1 MGVELHLIKGID
13 VTRETFRQ
21 QGVTNLQSTLVT
33 VFGGDGAD
41 LGTTS
46 QVVRDCFPQ
55 SRGSSILDSFGL
67 EVVHREP
74 KKEQR
79 LSSDSDVSAAVV
91 VLTTLQAE
99 AVRPSR

>member
-1 MGVELHLIKGID
+1 VFDCGLFAVGVVLHLIEGID

-67 EVVHREP
+67 EVVHNITRCV
-74 KKEQR
+74 
-79 LSSDSDVSAAVV
+79 LVVSCVFV
-91 VLTTLQAE
+91 DTSCIWVTNG
-99 AVRPSR
+99 